1 MRVAAIYDIHGNL
14 PALEAVLQEIR
25 QAEIDHVVVGGDVL
39 PGPMP
44 RETLAYLVDLE
55 MPVQYIFGNGEV
67 ALLEQMAAK
76 EPAAVPEPYRPIIRW
91 TAKQLNPEHERLLSA
106 WPRTLRVEID
116 GLGMVLFCHA
126 TPRNENECFT
136 RLTPEEPLLQIFD
149 GLDALLVVCGHTHM
163 QFDRMIGATRVVNI
177 FDGLD
182 APLVVCGHTH
192 MQFDRMIGATRVVN
206 AGSVGMPFGE
216 PGADWLLLGPD
227 VQLRHTAYDL
237 TKAAERIRG
246 THYPQAQEFA
256 ARNVLQPPSETEM
269 LAVFTRVE
277 LR

>member
-44 RETLAYLVDLE
+44 RETLACLMDLDI
-55 MPVQYIFGNGEV
+55 PVQCIYGNGEV
-67 ALLEQMAAK
+67 AVLEQMAGK
-76 EPAAVPEPYRPIIRW
+76 EPAAVPEQYRPIIRW
-91 TAKQLNPEHERLLSA
+91 TAEQLNADHERLLSA
-106 WPRTLRVEID
+106 WPKTLRVEIG
-116 GLGMVLFCHA
+116 GLGEVLFCHA

-136 RLTPEEPLLQIFD
+136 RLTPEDRILPVFE
-149 GLDALLVVCGHTHM
+149 GVNAAVVVCGHTHM
-163 QFDRMIGATRVVNI
+163 QFDRMIGR
-177 FDGLD
+177 
-182 APLVVCGHTH
+182 
-192 MQFDRMIGATRVVN
+192 TRVVN

-227 VQLRHTAYDL
+227 IQLRHTPYDL
-237 TKAAERIRG
+237 TKAAEGIRS
-246 THYPQAQEFA
+246 THYPQAQDFA
-256 ARNVLQPPSETEM
+256 ARNVLQPPSEAEM